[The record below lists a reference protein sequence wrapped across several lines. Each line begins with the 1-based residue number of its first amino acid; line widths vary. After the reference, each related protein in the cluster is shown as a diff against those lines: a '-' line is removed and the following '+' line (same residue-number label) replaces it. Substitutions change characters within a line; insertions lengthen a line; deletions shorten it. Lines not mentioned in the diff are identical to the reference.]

1 MPWHFVRRSPHH
13 RKRCAAFS
21 SSGYPIPTP
30 LRNRRLGERVRG
42 SEERRTMKRMLNEA
56 SAFREEM
63 IAGYA
68 SAYGRY
74 LQRVPVASG
83 VMANGTPAP
92 GQVSVVVG
100 GGSGHYPAF
109 YGLVGQGLASAA
121 AIGDIFTSP
130 PGEQCYRVAK
140 AVDGGAGILFTFG
153 NYSGDVMNFGMA
165 EGKLRAEGV
174 DARTVLV
181 TDDVLSASREEA
193 DRRRGIAGGFFVF
206 KSAGASAARGGRL
219 DDVEALTR
227 HANARVRTAGVA
239 FAGCTVPG
247 QDQPLFSVAPG
258 QMEIGLGIHGEP
270 GVRVAEQ
277 MPSRQIAAM
286 LVETLLAET
295 PQDSGSNVAVLVNGL
310 GGTKYEEMFVFYN
323 DVAALLDRSGLVP
336 YNPLIGEFVT
346 SLDMTGMSLS
356 LFWLDDNLKSL
367 LDATALSPAF
377 TSIGPDIARATEST
391 TSVIGPAPAF
401 TEAISTSEENHIPGG
416 EFGEQARAALRQALA
431 TIEEMESELGRLD
444 AAAGDGDHGAG
455 MVRGLRAAVNAID
468 GFGGTARQTFR
479 RGGIAFQN
487 TAGGVSGA
495 LVGAWLIA
503 VGTGLPD
510 QDEVVDPP
518 ALARAFDE
526 ALATLQ
532 RLGQAQPGDK
542 TMIDTLAP
550 FSTALN
556 EAVAIGQDIS
566 QSWAAALP
574 AATAGMLSTIDMVSR
589 RGRASRL
596 GERSRGVQDAGAT
609 SIYHVLHAFG
619 AGFKG

>member
-1 MPWHFVRRSPHH
+1 
-13 RKRCAAFS
+13 
-21 SSGYPIPTP
+21 
-30 LRNRRLGERVRG
+30 
-42 SEERRTMKRMLNEA
+42 MKRMLNEA
-56 SAFREEM
+56 SGFREEM
-63 IAGYA
+63 IAGYTR
-68 SAYGRY
+68 AYGRY
-74 LQRVPVASG
+74 LRRIAGTSG
-83 VMANGTPAP
+83 VMANGVPSP
-92 GQVSVVVG
+92 GRVSVVVG

-130 PGEQCYRVAK
+130 SGEQCYRVAK
-140 AVDGGAGILFTFG
+140 AVDAGAGILFSFG

-165 EGKLRAEGV
+165 EARLRAEGV

-206 KSAGASAARGGRL
+206 KSAGASSARGDRL
-219 DDVEALTR
+219 DEVEALTR
-227 HANARVRTAGVA
+227 HANSRVRTAGIG

-247 QDQPLFSVAPG
+247 QEQPLFSVAPG

-277 MPSRQIAAM
+277 VPSREIAAM

-295 PQDSGSNVAVLVNGL
+295 PEDAGNDVAVLVNGL

-323 DVAALLDRSGLVP
+323 DVAALLDRSGLAP

-356 LFWLDDNLKSL
+356 LFWLDDDLKSL
-367 LDATALSPAF
+367 LNATALSPAF
-377 TSIGPDIARATEST
+377 TSIGPDIAQAAESA
-391 TSVIGPAPAF
+391 TSVIGTAPAF
-401 TEAISTSEENHIPGG
+401 TEAVNTSEEDDIPGG
-416 EFGEQARAALRQALA
+416 QFGQQARAALRQALA

-455 MVRGLRAAVNAID
+455 MVRGLRAAVKAID
-468 GFGGTARQTFR
+468 GFGGTAQQTFR
-479 RGGIAFQN
+479 RGGVAFQN
-487 TAGGVSGA
+487 AAGGASGA

-503 VGTGLPD
+503 IGTGLPD
-510 QDEVVDPP
+510 QDEAVDSA
-518 ALARAFDE
+518 ALARAFDQ

-556 EAVAIGQDIS
+556 EAVASGQDIFRA
-566 QSWAAALP
+566 WAAALP
-574 AATAGMLSTIDMVSR
+574 AAAAGMLSTIDMVSR

-619 AGFKG
+619 AEFKG

>member
-1 MPWHFVRRSPHH
+1 
-13 RKRCAAFS
+13 
-21 SSGYPIPTP
+21 
-30 LRNRRLGERVRG
+30 
-42 SEERRTMKRMLNEA
+42 MKRMLNEA

-74 LQRVPVASG
+74 LQRVPGASG

-92 GQVSVVVG
+92 GRVSVVVG

-130 PGEQCYRVAK
+130 SGEQCYRVAK

-165 EGKLRAEGV
+165 EARLRAEGV

-181 TDDVLSASREEA
+181 TDDVLSAA
-193 DRRRGIAGGFFVF
+193 GRRPT
-206 KSAGASAARGGRL
+206 AGAASRAASSSSRAPGPPPPAVDSL

-277 MPSRQIAAM
+277 MPARDIAAM

-295 PQDSGSNVAVLVNGL
+295 PPDAGSDVAVLVNGL

-323 DVAALLDRSGLVP
+323 DVAALLDQAGFAP

-356 LFWLDDNLKSL
+356 LFWLDDDLKSL
-367 LDATALSPAF
+367 LDATASH
-377 TSIGPDIARATEST
+377 ARVHEHRSRRDQT
-391 TSVIGPAPAF
+391 TASVSCSGNRDSDDSAETA
-401 TEAISTSEENHIPGG
+401 AAGEEDGIPGG
-416 EFGEQARAALRQALA
+416 EFGESARAALRQALA

-455 MVRGLRAAVNAID
+455 MVRGLRAAVEAID
-468 GFGGTARQTFR
+468 GFDGTARQTFR
-479 RGGIAFQN
+479 RGGTAFQN
-487 TAGGVSGA
+487 AAGGASGA

-503 VGTGLPD
+503 IGTGLPD
-510 QDEVVDPP
+510 RDEAVDAA
-518 ALARAFDE
+518 ALALALDQ

-542 TMIDTLAP
+542 TMVDTLAP
-550 FSTALN
+550 FCAALN
-556 EAVAIGQDIS
+556 DAAARGLGIS
-566 QSWAAALP
+566 DAWAAALP
-574 AATAGMLSTIDMVSR
+574 AAAAGMLSTIDMVSR

-619 AGFKG
+619 TGFTE

>member
-1 MPWHFVRRSPHH
+1 
-13 RKRCAAFS
+13 
-21 SSGYPIPTP
+21 
-30 LRNRRLGERVRG
+30 
-42 SEERRTMKRMLNEA
+42 MKRMLNEA

-63 IAGYA
+63 IAGYV

-74 LQRVPVASG
+74 LQRVPGASG
-83 VMANGTPAP
+83 VMANGAPAP
-92 GQVSVVVG
+92 GRVSVVVG

-109 YGLVGQGLASAA
+109 YGLVGQGLASGA

-165 EGKLRAEGV
+165 EARLRAEGV

-181 TDDVLSASREEA
+181 TDDVLSASREDA
-193 DRRRGIAGGFFVF
+193 DRRRGIAGGFYAF
-206 KSAGASAARGGRL
+206 KSAGASAARGDSL

-247 QDQPLFSVAPG
+247 QDEPLFSVAPG
-258 QMEIGLGIHGEP
+258 QMEVGLGIHGEP

-277 MPSRQIAAM
+277 VPAREIAAM
-286 LVETLLAET
+286 LVETLLAEA
-295 PQDSGSNVAVLVNGL
+295 PADAGSDVAVLVNGL

-356 LFWLDDNLKSL
+356 LLWLDDDLKPL
-367 LDATALSPAF
+367 LDATASSPAF
-377 TSIGPDIARATEST
+377 TSIGPDVEQATASPMWAAASGT
-391 TSVIGPAPAF
+391 AAPDA
-401 TEAISTSEENHIPGG
+401 AATSEEDGIPGG
-416 EFGEQARAALRQALA
+416 KAGESARAALRQALA

-455 MVRGLRAAVNAID
+455 MVRGLRAAADAID
-468 GFGGTARQTFR
+468 GFGGTARRTFA
-479 RGGIAFQN
+479 RGGVAFQN
-487 TAGGVSGA
+487 AAGGASGA

-503 VGTGLPD
+503 IGTGLPD
-510 QDEVVDPP
+510 RDEAVDAR
-518 ALARAFDE
+518 ALAS
-526 ALATLQ
+526 ALDQALETLQ
-532 RLGQAQPGDK
+532 RLGQAEPGDK

-550 FSTALN
+550 FSAALN
-556 EAVAIGQDIS
+556 QAAAQGMAIS
-566 QSWAAALP
+566 QAWAAALP
-574 AATAGMLSTIDMVSR
+574 AAATGMLSTIDMVSR

-619 AGFKG
+619 AGFKDANS